1 MHQSYEKSV
10 KRICAQLRDES
21 DFRLQTTQITEWLF
35 AAVMSPVKHP
45 GGIQAQRA
53 LGAPHEFLGDSMV
66 PARTEG
72 VSSKLDSIENG
83 IRWQITK

>member
-53 LGAPHEFLGDSMV
+53 LA
-66 PARTEG
+66 ARGKRTR
-72 VSSKLDSIENG
+72 SSECDETQLAAHVLVTN
-83 IRWQITK
+83 WP